1 MDIFSLFFLNQ
12 HLIGTAKQPSLTLN
26 LRAPETE
33 VNILCKEDKNS
44 LEEERTV
51 AVARPEEKREGDR

>member
-1 MDIFSLFFLNQ
+1 MP
-12 HLIGTAKQPSLTLN
+12 KQPSLTLN
-26 LRAPETE
+26 LRGLETE

-51 AVARPEEKREGDR
+51 AVAKPEGKGKETGDH